1 METYGAAFF
10 CLPCFLSFPF
20 LPESKRRC
28 ILKKRRG
35 VFEIRLGVLKIL
47 LGKDV
52 LKMMGLQTFSVFI

>member
-28 ILKKRRG
+28 ILKKHRG
-35 VFEIRLGVLKIL
+35 VFEICLGVFLNS

-52 LKMMGLQTFSVFI
+52 LKE